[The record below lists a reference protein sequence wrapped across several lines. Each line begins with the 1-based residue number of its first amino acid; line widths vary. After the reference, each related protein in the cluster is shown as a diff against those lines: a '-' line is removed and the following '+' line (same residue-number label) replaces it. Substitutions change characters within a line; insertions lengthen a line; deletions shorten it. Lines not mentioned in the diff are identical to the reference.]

1 MKYISF
7 FADGSKDKKALLGGK
22 GANLAEMT
30 RIGLPVPP
38 GFTVTTKACLE
49 YMENG
54 IPNGLEK
61 EIRSAVKKLE
71 KQAGKK
77 FGDPE
82 NPLLVSV
89 RSGAAASMPG
99 MMDTVLNLGLNQET
113 VKGLASLTS
122 NTWFAYDA
130 FRRFIMMFADI
141 VFGVSRH
148 DFEEI
153 LEKVKKKEKITQDTQ
168 VSVEGMQQVVKE
180 SIELFKKEV
189 GKFPEDPF
197 EQLMAAV
204 EAVFESWNNPR
215 AVTYRNIHKLPHT
228 MGTAVNVQGMVFG
241 NMGNDSG
248 TGVVFTRNPTNGK
261 KELYGE
267 YLPNA
272 QGEDVVSGS
281 RTPLGINEL
290 QKRDP
295 KIYKQLKQTC
305 KMLED
310 HYKELMDIEF
320 TVEKKKFYMLQC
332 RVGKRTAE
340 AAVRTAVDMVKEKRI
355 NKKEALLRVDPHH
368 ASFLLHGSFK
378 KVSQEPLGKGLPASP
393 GAASGTVLFSA
404 DEAAEIGK
412 NKDVILVRNETTP
425 DDIHGLVAA
434 KGVLTAR
441 GGMTSHAAVVA
452 RGMGK
457 PCVSGCSQLTIDMQ
471 KQTMKLGNKTIK
483 KGEAIS
489 IDGTSG
495 EIYSGNLEV
504 QEPKLFQRFK
514 TLLKWADDV
523 RTLKIRTNADT
534 PEDAQRA
541 RKFGAEGI
549 GLCRTEH
556 MFMGQDRLPWVQ
568 KMILADDH
576 KDREQALKR
585 IEKMQVH
592 DFEGIFTAMNG
603 LPVTIRLLDPPL
615 HEFLPN
621 YEVQLLK
628 VRDLEKSKG
637 KSYEKE
643 KNMLHRIES
652 LREANPMIGLRG
664 VRLGILFPEI
674 YEMQVRAIF
683 TAACRVSKKRK
694 KVLPEIMIP
703 LVGTVEELHRCREML
718 EETAKKVLEKEKKKV
733 NYLFGTMIELPRAA
747 LTADQIAE
755 YAEFFSFGTNDMT
768 QMVFGY
774 SRDDVEGKFLSQYL
788 SDGILKENPF
798 EVLDRDG
805 VGQLMEIA
813 VQKGKSRR
821 KDLKLGICGEHGGD
835 PSSIEFCNKLG
846 VNYVSCSPFR
856 VPIAR
861 LAAAHAALGDKSGN
875 ASD

>member
-1 MKYISF
+1 MKYITF
-7 FADGSKDKKALLGGK
+7 FAEGSMEQKALLGGK

-54 IPNGLEK
+54 MPKGLEK
-61 EIRSAVKKLE
+61 EVRSAVTKIE
-71 KQAGKK
+71 KQTGKK

-113 VKGLASLTS
+113 VKGLAKLTS

-130 FRRFIMMFADI
+130 FRRFVMMFADI
-141 VFGVSRH
+141 VYGIDRQK
-148 DFEEI
+148 FEHI
-153 LEKVKKKEKITQDTQ
+153 LDNVKKKEKITEDTDI
-168 VSVEGMQQVVKE
+168 SEEGMQKVASDSVA
-180 SIELFKKEV
+180 LFSREA
-189 GKFPEDPF
+189 GHFPEDPY
-197 EQLMAAV
+197 EQLIAAI
-204 EAVFESWNNPR
+204 EAVFQSWNNPR

-228 MGTAVNVQGMVFG
+228 MGTAVNVQSMVFG
-241 NMGNDSG
+241 NMGDDSG

-281 RTPLGINEL
+281 RTPLGIDEL
-290 QKRDP
+290 KDRNP
-295 KIYKQLKQTC
+295 KIYKQLKDTC
-305 KMLED
+305 KLLED

-340 AAVRTAVDMVKEKRI
+340 AAVKTAVDMVKEKRI
-355 NKKEALLRVDPHH
+355 DRKEALMRVEPQQ

-378 KVSQEPLGKGLPASP
+378 KVDQEPLGTGLPASP

-404 DEAAEIGK
+404 DEAAEVGK
-412 NKDVILVRNETTP
+412 DKDVILVRPETTP

-457 PCVSGCSQLTIDMQ
+457 PCVVGCSELSIDLE
-471 KQTMKLGNKTIK
+471 KETMKLGGKTIR
-483 KGEAIS
+483 KGDELS
-489 IDGTSG
+489 IDGSTG
-495 EIYSGNLEV
+495 DIYTGNLEV
-504 QEPKLFQRFK
+504 EEPELFDSFRK
-514 TLLKWADDV
+514 LLKWADDE
-523 RTLKIRTNADT
+523 RTLRIRTNADT

-541 RKFGAEGI
+541 REFGAQGI

-556 MFMGQDRLPWVQ
+556 MFMGEGRLPWVQ
-568 KMILADDH
+568 KMILADDP
-576 KDREQALKR
+576 KDRREALER
-585 IEKMQVH
+585 IKKMQID
-592 DFEGIFTAMNG
+592 DFEGIFTAMHG

-621 YEVQLLK
+621 YEEQLLK
-628 VRDLEKSKG
+628 VRDLEVSGDKN
-637 KSYEKE
+637 YEKE
-643 KNMLHRIES
+643 RDVLHRIQS

-664 VRLGILFPEI
+664 VRLGLLYPEI

-683 TAACRVSKKRK
+683 KAACRVSKNGK
-694 KVLPEIMIP
+694 KVIPEIMIP
-703 LVGTVEELHRCREML
+703 LVGTSEELHRCREML
-718 EETAKKVLEKEKKKV
+718 EKTAKEVLKEEKKRIS
-733 NYLFGTMIELPRAA
+733 YMFGTMIEIPRAA
-747 LTADQIAE
+747 LTADEIAE
-755 YAEFFSFGTNDMT
+755 YAEFFSFGTNDLT
-768 QMVFGY
+768 QMVYGY
-774 SRDDVEGKFLSQYL
+774 SRDDVEGRFLSHYL
-788 SDGILKENPF
+788 KEGILKENPF
-798 EVLDRDG
+798 EVLDRKG
-805 VGQLMEIA
+805 VGRLMEIA

-821 KDLKLGICGEHGGD
+821 SDMKLGICGEHGGE
-835 PSSIEFCNKLG
+835 PSSIEFCHNLG
-846 VNYVSCSPFR
+846 VDYVSCSPFR

-861 LAAAHAALGDKSGN
+861 LAAARAAIGGKSGSE
-875 ASD
+875 SD